1 MLGGIEMRTPKYFL
15 MTLITWGFFF
25 ATVMAAI
32 VDPSMIAWT
41 LPGMLAWFVG
51 TIGLVADIRRVTSNR

>member
-1 MLGGIEMRTPKYFL
+1 L

-32 VDPSMIAWT
+32 ADPSMIAWT
-41 LPGMLAWFVG
+41 LPGMLAWFIG
-51 TIGLVADIRRVTSNR
+51 TIGLIADIRRVTKSG